1 MLENKP
7 QFDKEEVWRQDRDHQ
22 LHPWTDFSTFKDE
35 GSMILSQAEG
45 AYVTDSEGK
54 IYLDGIGG
62 LWCVN
67 IGHGNEEMAETLAEQ
82 SRRLAF
88 YNTFTDGA
96 LKGRRPSLAEAGT
109 LGARTVLLAAP
120 VWAGRPGL
128 IFYAA
133 SPVGHPVRH
142 HLAEWPRELVWEVL
156 FTAEPD
162 PTTGQYVE
170 WSTLANM
177 TDP

>member
-1 MLENKP
+1 VAAPDVDDALAHPCVFYSGTTDASVPDGTKLGISV
-7 QFDKEEVWRQDRDHQ
+7 KATWEEGDVGGRLLTGHEYDG
-22 LHPWTDFSTFKDE
+22 L
-35 GSMILSQAEG
+35 
-45 AYVTDSEGK
+45 
-54 IYLDGIGG
+54 GIGRIRG
-62 LWCVN
+62 TEAHHLR
-67 IGHGNEEMAETLAEQ
+67 IFFRSLDAAAFA
-82 SRRLAF
+82 LAF